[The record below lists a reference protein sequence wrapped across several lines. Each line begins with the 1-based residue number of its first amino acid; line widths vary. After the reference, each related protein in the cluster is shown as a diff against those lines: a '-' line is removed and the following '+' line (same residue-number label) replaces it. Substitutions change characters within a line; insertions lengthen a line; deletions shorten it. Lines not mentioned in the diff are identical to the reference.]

1 METEYYLVGGDSP
14 QKLEV
19 VQYCVING
27 KSIIYLRPTV
37 IFDNAVL
44 YKWGF
49 IMEEYIILYNTNEYK
64 FMQAPNIVGLCKL
77 WYEYVEDEMTGVTL
91 RIWEKF
97 KPEKFEDC
105 IAWINSLLYP
115 SNRIDGV
122 IHGMWLM
129 AKPSK
134 E

>member
-1 METEYYLVGGDSP
+1 MKETTTGDSIYVDP
-14 QKLEV
+14 NLLTAKPGESLTLNV
-19 VQYCVING
+19 NG
-27 KSIIYLRPTV
+27 APNIEHTLP
-37 IFDNAVL
+37 
-44 YKWGF
+44 
-49 IMEEYIILYNTNEYK
+49 EYIILYNTNEYK
-64 FMQAPNIVGLCKL
+64 FMQAPNSVGLCKL

-97 KPEKFEDC
+97 KPEEFEDC

-122 IHGMWLM
+122 IHGMWQT